1 MKKRKREREKERKR
15 ERKEGRKEG
24 RKEKAKKDPA
34 SLCDPFGS
42 HARCEFR
49 QNYKPRIGE
58 GLGHSLREGFA
69 ELKVFNVRAVNI
81 YIVNCHVTSKYNQSE
96 RTCPKFRRLS

>member
-1 MKKRKREREKERKR
+1 MEKREREKEKEREK

-24 RKEKAKKDPA
+24 KGKETDPVT
-34 SLCDPFGS
+34 LCDPFGS

-58 GLGHSLREGFA
+58 GRGHSLREGFA
-69 ELKVFNVRAVNI
+69 ELQVINVRG
-81 YIVNCHVTSKYNQSE
+81 CKYLYCQ
-96 RTCPKFRRLS
+96 LSCDLKV